1 MENNKDSVEEQ
12 QNGQYSL
19 RSGRPKKNETE
30 KKATQIQTNNTKSSA
45 KRNKTKKNGDLD
57 CLGSGKDQKEE
68 EANSRRN
75 RAKRVKEET
84 PLIRSRKRDE
94 NGNIIESV
102 MCHQCQRNDKGRVVR
117 CQRYPDTKEEAIA
130 EACPVCCGN
139 CNCKAC
145 LRLDGSLKELNN
157 LKLKINEDE
166 KVHHSMYLL
175 HALIPFLKHF
185 NQEQIDG
192 EGNRGQDSRLSL
204 AALELQRQL
213 VKRNERVY
221 CDYCKTS
228 VVDFHRTVQT
238 VFMTF
243 AYLLRGEREQLW
255 VYLYKAPQIMR
266 SQILSGKQR
275 RCSIPCPPENMGGC
289 GVGIL
294 ELSNLFPEDWV
305 SDLCKSRKAACRENS
320 NDNYLYCPTTRD
332 INWDLKHFPAAL
344 DQGNIHIHAMAFS
357 ILQSNC
363 RRDLKPDLGPKTYIA
378 YGVAPGAGRGDSVT
392 KLHCDMSDAGV
403 GLGGD
408 GLEVAE
414 VGGGV
419 AWVTGM
425 SWGGVDMG
433 GKGAGVIR
441 MAYGYPGMTEEAI
454 AEACPCCR
462 GNCNCKACLRLK
474 RCVNNL
480 NNSEWRNISHDDRIC
495 HAKHLLHVLLPFLKQ
510 FNQEQL
516 MEKEIEAKVQGTSLV
531 SCYMNS
537 IICFQAKST
546 YCKTSIVDF
555 HRSCPNCSFRLC
567 LTCSR
572 EIRDGHFLGGGKEVI
587 FQYIDNGRSCLHGGN
602 AYPVFSGKGVVQ
614 HGEENNQQQ
623 ERRRNSGGEGGD
635 LDISVGTR
643 SKDHEKSTSEW
654 KANKNGVIC
663 CPARKMGGCGHH
675 RLELKCMLPED
686 WVSCLVKKAEDISKM
701 LKLHVMPRTSLQWC
715 SCFSSLGDIDLGS
728 AKSHKALGSG
738 KSRKAACRENSNDN
752 YLYCPTTRDIQH
764 GDLKHFQQHW
774 IKGEPV
780 IVSNVLEHTSGLSW
794 EPMVMWRA
802 FRQMKHLKHSQ
813 HLDVVAIDCLD
824 WSEKQQIELKAV
836 NSVSS
841 HFHSGSGDSTGVMH
855 CNLQVEINIHQF
867 FTGYLEGRSDSFS
880 WPQILKLKDWPPS
893 NAFEERLPRHG
904 VEYIN
909 CLPFKEYTHPRDGFL
924 NLAVKLPE
932 GTLKPDLGP
941 KTYIA
946 YGVAQELGRGDSV
959 TKLHC
964 DMSDAVGYVYEFLV
978 NVLTHTKAVTLKPE
992 QLSKIKKLKQEHFSQ
1007 DQREFFKNG
1016 TKVCQKVEKQQLSSL
1031 VENSR
1036 SGDTGVQS
1044 STNAAEASSCC
1055 VDGSGSCE
1063 IHSDGGQ
1070 YSDGIDKAGCV
1081 NAKEVADQT
1090 GEDDLNGV
1098 VAKKVAEEC
1107 DSALPS
1113 KEKSN
1118 NDEAEVNGTA
1128 GKGPQRRGRKRGKHV
1143 VLERKSKKLR
1153 KKIASAEPENEEKNS
1168 NDEERQRYFNGEGED
1183 GFSNIQGSPDK
1194 DGDKSGKNAE
1204 TVSEGLEHADGG
1216 GAVWDIFRRQDVPKL
1231 KEYLQKHFREFRH
1244 IHCSPLQQEL
1254 NHGLLCKNLEMQFLF
1269 LPVVLEGISCIKVA
1283 LDFVSPENV
1292 GECIRLTEEFR
1303 LLPENHKAKEDKLE
1317 VKKMALHAINE
1328 AVNVL
1333 EKHTE

>member
-1 MENNKDSVEEQ
+1 MENSKDSVEEQ
-12 QNGQYSL
+12 QNGQCSL

-117 CQRYPDTKEEAIA
+117 CQRCKTKRFCIPCLHRWYPDTKEEAIA
-130 EACPVCCGN
+130 VACPVCCGN

-185 NQEQIDG
+185 NQEQLMEKEIEAKIQG
-192 EGNRGQDSRLSL
+192 LSL
-204 AALELQRQL
+204 AALELQ
-213 VKRNERVY
+213 KAACEKDERVY
-221 CDYCKTS
+221 CNYCKTS
-228 VVDFHRTVQT
+228 VVDFHRSCPNCFYDLCLTCCREVRDGHFQGGGKEVIFQYT
-238 VFMTF
+238 DNGL
-243 AYLLRGEREQLW
+243 AYLHGGKPKSVSSRKRAASVISVNKSSTDYEKSNSEW
-255 VYLYKAPQIMR
+255 KAKKD
-266 SQILSGKQR
+266 G
-275 RCSIPCPPENMGGC
+275 SIPCPPENMGGC

-294 ELSNLFPEDWV
+294 ELRYLFPEAWV
-305 SDLCKSRKAACRENS
+305 SDL
-320 NDNYLYCPTTRD
+320 
-332 INWDLKHFPAAL
+332 
-344 DQGNIHIHAMAFS
+344 
-357 ILQSNC
+357 
-363 RRDLKPDLGPKTYIA
+363 
-378 YGVAPGAGRGDSVT
+378 
-392 KLHCDMSDAGV
+392 
-403 GLGGD
+403 
-408 GLEVAE
+408 
-414 VGGGV
+414 
-419 AWVTGM
+419 
-425 SWGGVDMG
+425 
-433 GKGAGVIR
+433 
-441 MAYGYPGMTEEAI
+441 
-454 AEACPCCR
+454 
-462 GNCNCKACLRLK
+462 
-474 RCVNNL
+474 
-480 NNSEWRNISHDDRIC
+480 
-495 HAKHLLHVLLPFLKQ
+495 
-510 FNQEQL
+510 
-516 MEKEIEAKVQGTSLV
+516 
-531 SCYMNS
+531 
-537 IICFQAKST
+537 
-546 YCKTSIVDF
+546 
-555 HRSCPNCSFRLC
+555 
-567 LTCSR
+567 
-572 EIRDGHFLGGGKEVI
+572 
-587 FQYIDNGRSCLHGGN
+587 
-602 AYPVFSGKGVVQ
+602 
-614 HGEENNQQQ
+614 
-623 ERRRNSGGEGGD
+623 
-635 LDISVGTR
+635 
-643 SKDHEKSTSEW
+643 
-654 KANKNGVIC
+654 
-663 CPARKMGGCGHH
+663 
-675 RLELKCMLPED
+675 
-686 WVSCLVKKAEDISKM
+686 VKKADDTIKM
-701 LKLHVMPRTSLQWC
+701 RKLYDMPRTPLQVC
-715 SCFSSLGDIDLGS
+715 SCFNSSGDIDLGS
-728 AKSHKALGSG
+728 GKSH
-738 KSRKAACRENSNDN
+738 KAACRENSNDN

-824 WSEKQQIELKAV
+824 WSE
-836 NSVSS
+836 
-841 HFHSGSGDSTGVMH
+841 
-855 CNLQVEINIHQF
+855 VEINIHQF

-909 CLPFKEYTHPRDGFL
+909 CLPFKEYTHPRNGFL

-1153 KKIASAEPENEEKNS
+1153 KKITSAEPENEEKNS

-1216 GAVWDIFRRQDVPKL
+1216 AVWDIFRRQDVPKL

-1244 IHCSPLQQEL
+1244 IHCSPLQQVVHPIHDQTFYLTLEHKRKL
-1254 NHGLLCKNLEMQFLF
+1254 KEEYGIEPWTFVQKLGDAVIIPAGCPHQVRNLK
-1269 LPVVLEGISCIKVA
+1269 SCIKVA

-1333 EKHTE
+1333 EKHTDTCMYSDSSLKIV

>member
-1 MENNKDSVEEQ
+1 MENSKDSVEEQ

-57 CLGSGKDQKEE
+57 CLGSGKDQKED

-117 CQRYPDTKEEAIA
+117 CQRCKTKRFCIPCLHRWYPDMKEEAIA
-130 EACPVCCGN
+130 VACPVCCGN

-185 NQEQIDG
+185 NQEQLMEKEIEAKIQG
-192 EGNRGQDSRLSL
+192 LSL
-204 AALELQRQL
+204 AALELQ
-213 VKRNERVY
+213 KAACEKDERVY
-221 CDYCKTS
+221 CNYCKTS
-228 VVDFHRTVQT
+228 VVDFHRSCPNCFYDLCLTCCREVRDGHLQGGGKEVIFQYT
-238 VFMTF
+238 DNGL
-243 AYLLRGEREQLW
+243 AYLHGGKPKSVSSRKRAASGISVNKSSTDYEKSNSEW
-255 VYLYKAPQIMR
+255 KAKKD
-266 SQILSGKQR
+266 G
-275 RCSIPCPPENMGGC
+275 SIPCPPENMGGC

-294 ELSNLFPEDWV
+294 ELRYLFPEAWV
-305 SDLCKSRKAACRENS
+305 SDL
-320 NDNYLYCPTTRD
+320 
-332 INWDLKHFPAAL
+332 
-344 DQGNIHIHAMAFS
+344 
-357 ILQSNC
+357 
-363 RRDLKPDLGPKTYIA
+363 
-378 YGVAPGAGRGDSVT
+378 
-392 KLHCDMSDAGV
+392 
-403 GLGGD
+403 
-408 GLEVAE
+408 
-414 VGGGV
+414 
-419 AWVTGM
+419 
-425 SWGGVDMG
+425 
-433 GKGAGVIR
+433 
-441 MAYGYPGMTEEAI
+441 
-454 AEACPCCR
+454 
-462 GNCNCKACLRLK
+462 
-474 RCVNNL
+474 
-480 NNSEWRNISHDDRIC
+480 
-495 HAKHLLHVLLPFLKQ
+495 
-510 FNQEQL
+510 
-516 MEKEIEAKVQGTSLV
+516 
-531 SCYMNS
+531 
-537 IICFQAKST
+537 
-546 YCKTSIVDF
+546 
-555 HRSCPNCSFRLC
+555 
-567 LTCSR
+567 
-572 EIRDGHFLGGGKEVI
+572 
-587 FQYIDNGRSCLHGGN
+587 
-602 AYPVFSGKGVVQ
+602 
-614 HGEENNQQQ
+614 
-623 ERRRNSGGEGGD
+623 
-635 LDISVGTR
+635 
-643 SKDHEKSTSEW
+643 
-654 KANKNGVIC
+654 
-663 CPARKMGGCGHH
+663 
-675 RLELKCMLPED
+675 
-686 WVSCLVKKAEDISKM
+686 VKKADDTIKM
-701 LKLHVMPRTSLQWC
+701 RKLYDMPRTPLQVC
-715 SCFSSLGDIDLGS
+715 SCFNSSGDID
-728 AKSHKALGSG
+728 LGSG

-824 WSEKQQIELKAV
+824 WSE
-836 NSVSS
+836 
-841 HFHSGSGDSTGVMH
+841 
-855 CNLQVEINIHQF
+855 VEINIHQF
-867 FTGYLEGRSDSFS
+867 FTGYLEGRCDSFS

-909 CLPFKEYTHPRDGFL
+909 CLPFKEYTHPRNGFL

-964 DMSDAVGYVYEFLV
+964 DMSDAV

-1153 KKIASAEPENEEKNS
+1153 KKITSAEPENEEKNS

-1183 GFSNIQGSPDK
+1183 GLSNIQGSPDK

-1204 TVSEGLEHADGG
+1204 TVSEGLEHADG

-1244 IHCSPLQQEL
+1244 IHCSPLQQVVHPIHDQTFYLTLEHKRKL
-1254 NHGLLCKNLEMQFLF
+1254 KEEYGIEPWTFVQKLGDAVIIPAGCPHQVRNLK
-1269 LPVVLEGISCIKVA
+1269 SCIKVA

-1317 VKKMALHAINE
+1317 VKKMALHSINE

-1333 EKHTE
+1333 EKHTEGHTTGCIAESCS

>member
-19 RSGRPKKNETE
+19 RIRRPKKNETE
-30 KKATQIQTNNTKSSA
+30 KKATQTQTNNTKSSA
-45 KRNKTKKNGDLD
+45 KRNKTKKNGDMD

-117 CQRYPDTKEEAIA
+117 CQRCKTKRFCIPCLHRWYPDTKEEAIA

-157 LKLKINEDE
+157 LKLEINEDE

-185 NQEQIDG
+185 NQEQLMEKEIEAKIQG
-192 EGNRGQDSRLSL
+192 LSL
-204 AALELQRQL
+204 AALELQ
-213 VKRNERVY
+213 KAACEKDERVY
-221 CDYCKTS
+221 CNYCKTS
-228 VVDFHRTVQT
+228 VVDFHRSCPNCFYDLCLTCCREVRDGHLQGGGKEVIFQYIDNGLT
-238 VFMTF
+238 
-243 AYLLRGEREQLW
+243 YLHGGKPKFVSSRKRAALGISVNKSSTDYEKSNSEW
-255 VYLYKAPQIMR
+255 KAKKD
-266 SQILSGKQR
+266 G
-275 RCSIPCPPENMGGC
+275 SIPCPPENMGGC

-294 ELSNLFPEDWV
+294 ELRYLFPEDWV
-305 SDLCKSRKAACRENS
+305 SDL
-320 NDNYLYCPTTRD
+320 
-332 INWDLKHFPAAL
+332 
-344 DQGNIHIHAMAFS
+344 
-357 ILQSNC
+357 
-363 RRDLKPDLGPKTYIA
+363 
-378 YGVAPGAGRGDSVT
+378 
-392 KLHCDMSDAGV
+392 
-403 GLGGD
+403 
-408 GLEVAE
+408 
-414 VGGGV
+414 
-419 AWVTGM
+419 
-425 SWGGVDMG
+425 
-433 GKGAGVIR
+433 
-441 MAYGYPGMTEEAI
+441 
-454 AEACPCCR
+454 
-462 GNCNCKACLRLK
+462 
-474 RCVNNL
+474 
-480 NNSEWRNISHDDRIC
+480 
-495 HAKHLLHVLLPFLKQ
+495 
-510 FNQEQL
+510 
-516 MEKEIEAKVQGTSLV
+516 
-531 SCYMNS
+531 
-537 IICFQAKST
+537 
-546 YCKTSIVDF
+546 
-555 HRSCPNCSFRLC
+555 
-567 LTCSR
+567 
-572 EIRDGHFLGGGKEVI
+572 
-587 FQYIDNGRSCLHGGN
+587 
-602 AYPVFSGKGVVQ
+602 
-614 HGEENNQQQ
+614 
-623 ERRRNSGGEGGD
+623 
-635 LDISVGTR
+635 
-643 SKDHEKSTSEW
+643 
-654 KANKNGVIC
+654 
-663 CPARKMGGCGHH
+663 
-675 RLELKCMLPED
+675 
-686 WVSCLVKKAEDISKM
+686 VKKADDTTKM
-701 LKLHVMPRTSLQWC
+701 CKLYDMPRTPLQVC
-715 SCFSSLGDIDLGS
+715 SCFNSSGDID
-728 AKSHKALGSG
+728 LGSG
-738 KSRKAACRENSNDN
+738 KSRKAACRENSSDN

-824 WSEKQQIELKAV
+824 WSE
-836 NSVSS
+836 
-841 HFHSGSGDSTGVMH
+841 
-855 CNLQVEINIHQF
+855 VEINIHQF

-909 CLPFKEYTHPRDGFL
+909 CLPFKEYTHPRNGFL

-964 DMSDAVGYVYEFLV
+964 DMSDAV

-1016 TKVCQKVEKQQLSSL
+1016 TQVCQKVEKQQLSSL

-1113 KEKSN
+1113 KEKN
-1118 NDEAEVNGTA
+1118 HNDEAEANGTT
-1128 GKGPQRRGRKRGKHV
+1128 GKSPQRRGRKRGKHV

-1153 KKIASAEPENEEKNS
+1153 KKITSAELENEEKNS
-1168 NDEERQRYFNGEGED
+1168 NDEEGQRYFNGGGED
-1183 GFSNIQGSPDK
+1183 GFSNIQGSLDK

-1204 TVSEGLEHADGG
+1204 TLSEGLEDADG

-1231 KEYLQKHFREFRH
+1231 KEYLQEHFREFRH
-1244 IHCSPLQQEL
+1244 IHCSPLQQVVHPIHDQTFYLTLEHKRKL
-1254 NHGLLCKNLEMQFLF
+1254 KEEYGIEPWTFVQKLGDAVIIPAGCPHQVRNLK
-1269 LPVVLEGISCIKVA
+1269 SCIKVA

-1317 VKKMALHAINE
+1317 VKKMTLHAINE

-1333 EKHTE
+1333 EKHTEGHTTGCIAESCS